1 MAKNKK
7 TTKVQGYYYDNE
19 KQKFRV
25 RLNANGFRYNGGHFE
40 NETDALRAVKKLSE
54 SIKNGTA
61 VPSSINP
68 TVGKL
73 NQVRKEMLEDIKK
86 ANGIFTVKNQ
96 DELIERLLK
105 DSPKYKE
112 SQKRLSDAK
121 TLKFES
127 DDEPEVEPSTL
138 TTIIPAKQEPMQ
150 KVAGLDILNT
160 LTKPGKVE
168 ESKFTLTSNE
178 LEQIVASA
186 VKKALSE
193 ALNGIQGN
201 KRSGR

>member
-1 MAKNKK
+1 MTKKKK
-7 TTKVQGYYYDNE
+7 TTNVQGYYYDNE
-19 KQKFRV
+19 KKKFRV
-25 RLNANGFRYNGGHFE
+25 RLTVNGFRYGGGHFE
-40 NETDALRAVKKLSE
+40 NETDALKAVKKLSE

-61 VPSSINP
+61 IPNAISP
-68 TVGKL
+68 TTGNL
-73 NQVRKEMLEDIKK
+73 NQVRQEIINDIKK

-96 DELIERLLK
+96 DELIESLLK

-112 SQKRLSDAK
+112 SQKRLAEAK
-121 TLKFES
+121 KLKFEPDS
-127 DDEPEVEPSTL
+127 DPEVEPTTL
-138 TTIIPAKQEPMQ
+138 TTVVPAKQEPMQ
-150 KVAGLDILNT
+150 KIEGLDILNT
-160 LTKPGKVE
+160 LAKPGKVE

-201 KRSGR
+201 KRTGR